1 MSDIA
6 ISVENISKMYQVYER
21 PTDRLKE
28 AFWGGRRKYHKEYWA
43 LRDVNFDVPKGKT
56 VGIVGRNGSG
66 KSTLLQIIAGIL
78 TPTKGNVEVNGKV
91 SVLLELGSGFN
102 PDFTGRENVMVN
114 GTVNGFSEEEMKERL
129 PLIEEFADIG
139 EFIDQPIKIYSSG
152 MFVRLAFACAIN
164 IDPDILIIDEAL
176 SVGDAK
182 FQHKCYNKFLEF
194 QEAGKTILFVSHN
207 TDAIVN
213 HCDYAV
219 LLERGEVVE
228 TGEPKTVTNYYMDL
242 LFTGQI
248 TGYAHSPV
256 LIEEGYK
263 GFNIVHYRMKYYALL
278 QSLGSIDLTHSNGN
292 ELQKYTDEHM
302 CGGSSGRSTATC
314 G

>member
-1 MSDIA
+1 M
-6 ISVENISKMYQVYER
+6 
-21 PTDRLKE
+21 
-28 AFWGGRRKYHKEYWA
+28 GGRRKYHKEYWA

-194 QEAGKTILFVSHN
+194 QEAGKTIFICKPQHG
-207 TDAIVN
+207 
-213 HCDYAV
+213 CY
-219 LLERGEVVE
+219 
-228 TGEPKTVTNYYMDL
+228 
-242 LFTGQI
+242 
-248 TGYAHSPV
+248 
-256 LIEEGYK
+256 
-263 GFNIVHYRMKYYALL
+263 
-278 QSLGSIDLTHSNGN
+278 
-292 ELQKYTDEHM
+292 
-302 CGGSSGRSTATC
+302 C
-314 G
+314 